1 MYCVL
6 ILSPLFHYSF
16 FFLFRADRLEELKQY
31 KAEHG
36 NCRVRA
42 GKVREGTFSSLGK
55 VSVQLFEWRIV
66 PNLP

>member
-1 MYCVL
+1 
-6 ILSPLFHYSF
+6 LFDYSF
-16 FFLFRADRLEELKQY
+16 SFLFRADRLEELKQY

-55 VSVQLFEWRIV
+55 VCAVV
-66 PNLP
+66 